1 MGRRLQA
8 MKGKF
13 RVEGAAACTPPSRVP
28 SRWTSQC
35 PGDSVS
41 GMQERWEGSETALVS
56 RVPRL

>member
-1 MGRRLQA
+1 

-13 RVEGAAACTPPSRVP
+13 RVEGGRRLYTAKPGAEPMDVTNA
-28 SRWTSQC
+28 